1 MSASVT
7 GGASELAETA
17 GEAMRAGRQNDAARL
32 WEQVLA
38 LNPGHPQALFHLGQH
53 ALMRREPGRARDLL
67 ERAARAAPT
76 EPSIPLN
83 LSFVFRATG
92 DREAEMAAL
101 AAALS
106 IDPYFFPALLAKG
119 LLVERMGE
127 KRQAARI
134 FRDASAIA
142 PPEEQLPS
150 ELRDKLNYAH
160 RRVEENAAALEKEL
174 NSRLS
179 AVRER
184 HKDESLDRFDE
195 CQEIQLGRKKVYT
208 QQPSMLH
215 FPRLPAIQFYDRSVF
230 PWLATLEA
238 AADTIRDELLV
249 VLREDT
255 AEMRPYV
262 SHPPGAPVN
271 QWAELNHSP
280 RWSAFFL
287 WEHGA
292 RIDAHCARCPRTAAL
307 LDEIPMMDCAGY
319 APTVL
324 FSILSPHTHI
334 PPHSSVTNARLVV
347 HLPLVAPAGCRFR
360 VGNEIREW
368 KYGRAWVFDDTIE
381 HEAWND
387 SDALR
392 VIMMIDVWNP
402 QLSRAERELVTV
414 LLNAERDWYGP
425 APRGPE
431 S

>member
-1 MSASVT
+1 MSASVA
-7 GGASELAETA
+7 GSASALAERA
-17 GEAMRAGRQNDAARL
+17 GEAMRAGRQDDAARL

-38 LNPGHPQALFHLGQH
+38 LSPGHAQALFRLGQH
-53 ALMRREPGRARDLL
+53 ALMRRETERARDLL
-67 ERAARAAPT
+67 ERAARAAPA

-92 DREAEMAAL
+92 DRGAEMAAL
-101 AAALS
+101 TAALA
-106 IDPYFFPALLAKG
+106 IDAYFFPALLAKG
-119 LLVERMGE
+119 LLMERMGE
-127 KRQAARI
+127 KRQAARV
-134 FRDASAIA
+134 FRDALAIA
-142 PPEEQLPS
+142 PPQDQLPT
-150 ELRDKLNYAH
+150 ELRDKLNYA
-160 RRVEENAAALEKEL
+160 RGRVEENAAALEKDL
-174 NSRLS
+174 NARLS
-179 AVRER
+179 ALRER
-184 HKDESLDRFDE
+184 HKYESLDRFDE
-195 CQEIQLGRKKVYT
+195 CQQIQLGRKKVYT

-215 FPRLPAIQFYDRSVF
+215 FPRLPAIQFYDRNVF
-230 PWLATLEA
+230 PWLANLEA

-262 SHPPGAPVN
+262 SHPVGAPIN

-292 RIDAHCARCPRTAAL
+292 RIDAHCARCPRTADV
-307 LDEIPMMDCAGY
+307 LDQIPMMDCAGY

-334 PPHSSVTNARLVV
+334 PPHSSVTNARLVT

-368 KYGRAWVFDDTIE
+368 EYGRGWIFDDTIE

-387 SDALR
+387 SDDLR

-402 QLSRAERELVTV
+402 HLSQAERELVTV
-414 LLNAERDWYGP
+414 LLNAERDWYGRGH
-425 APRGPE
+425 RGPDG
-431 S
+431 